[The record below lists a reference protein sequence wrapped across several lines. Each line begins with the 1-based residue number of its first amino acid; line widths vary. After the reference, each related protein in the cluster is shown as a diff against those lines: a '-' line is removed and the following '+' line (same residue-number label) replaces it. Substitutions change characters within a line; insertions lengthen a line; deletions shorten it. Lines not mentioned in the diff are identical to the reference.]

1 MEKQTVFIKRYPSKG
16 EFPKENNKDYCSNV
30 GMVYFRKGNFYFRDE
45 QLITF
50 TNKVEWFLEEIE
62 LPSEEEIQ
70 SVAPK
75 TRCVNQFWNG
85 VNFILNKLKGE

>member
-16 EFPKENNKDYCSNV
+16 ELPKCKGQSYRVYVITNNGVAYYDKYDGWEYN
-30 GMVYFRKGNFYFRDE
+30 
-45 QLITF
+45 I
-50 TNKVEWFLEEIE
+50 EWWLEEIE